1 MSEPPLPSYS
11 RSEPPLAKYSGGVTR
26 GTSATGDVILLES
39 SPETS
44 SFFTGLVPATLSV
57 DVVPHHGVICQFT
70 KLFEK
75 GYFNCCKI
83 EILVKTALKD

>member
-1 MSEPPLPSYS
+1 MELP
-11 RSEPPLAKYSGGVTR
+11 RL
-26 GTSATGDVILLES
+26 
-39 SPETS
+39 ETS
-44 SFFTGLVPATLSV
+44 YYWNCLHALNSFFTGLVPATLSV